1 MGGFF
6 SQISVISK
14 IINSSLVKLI
24 QGESRAEL
32 RRMVFFSALVGI
44 TGALIIALLNQA
56 AGLVAQSETS
66 TFEFFAFLI
75 CLAFYVYFYRKNN
88 HESVT
93 STQGMVYRFRLNII
107 YLVLKS
113 DLRLFDKVSK
123 SEIRTTINRDTQ
135 IVSQAVVSLVGVVQ
149 SCSILFFSLIYLA
162 TLSWISSILI
172 LAFLLISM
180 SAFIAFEKTAR
191 DGLVASFVNETAT
204 FNYFDQFLSGFQ
216 EIKMSSQKAN
226 SFIHDLILSAK
237 KTRQL
242 RQDSQVTIGA
252 IFSYIQVSLYFVVGM
267 VIFLVP
273 LLSDG
278 FQDVVAKVAT
288 TSLFM
293 LGSFQGVF
301 QSIPMVINAE
311 TSAGQLLNLQKR
323 LEDAALP
330 IKEEDQTLDQVNT
343 LSFDQISYQ
352 YPEQNEITRFDLGPI
367 SYAFEAGKT
376 YFVRG
381 SNGAGKTTFIRILL
395 GLYVP
400 TSGTIS
406 INGNIVNQ
414 PTNGAYRDLF
424 AVVFS
429 DFYLFKKLYGIGPAK
444 LIEAKSLVQ
453 MFRLEDKVSVLDD
466 EFDTINLSTG
476 QRKRLALM
484 EALLE
489 DKPFVVL
496 DEWAA
501 DQDPEFRRYFYQVLI
516 PYMKKLGKTVIAI
529 SHDDKYYDCADE
541 IITIDKGKL
550 AKFSR

>member
-1 MGGFF
+1 
-6 SQISVISK
+6 
-14 IINSSLVKLI
+14 
-24 QGESRAEL
+24 
-32 RRMVFFSALVGI
+32 
-44 TGALIIALLNQA
+44 
-56 AGLVAQSETS
+56 
-66 TFEFFAFLI
+66 
-75 CLAFYVYFYRKNN
+75 
-88 HESVT
+88 
-93 STQGMVYRFRLNII
+93 
-107 YLVLKS
+107 
-113 DLRLFDKVSK
+113 
-123 SEIRTTINRDTQ
+123 
-135 IVSQAVVSLVGVVQ
+135 
-149 SCSILFFSLIYLA
+149 
-162 TLSWISSILI
+162 
-172 LAFLLISM
+172 M
-180 SAFIAFEKTAR
+180 SAFIAYEKTAR
-191 DGLVASFVNETAT
+191 EGLVASFVNETAT

-242 RQDSQVTIGA
+242 REDSQITVGS
-252 IFSYIQVSLYFVVGM
+252 IFSYIQVTLYFVVGM

-273 LLSDG
+273 QLTDG
-278 FQDVVAKVAT
+278 FEDVVAKVAT

-293 LGSFQGVF
+293 LGSFQGIF
-301 QSIPMVINAE
+301 QSIPMVIQAE

-323 LEDAALP
+323 LEDFAP
-330 IKEEDQTLDQVNT
+330 SVEEDNQALDKVNV
-343 LSFDQISYQ
+343 LSFNEIQYQ
-352 YPEQNEITRFDLGPI
+352 YPKQDQITRFDLGPI
-367 SYAFEAGKT
+367 TYAFEAGKT

-381 SNGAGKTTFIRILL
+381 SNGAGKTTFIRVLL
-395 GLYVP
+395 GLYMP
-400 TSGTIS
+400 SSGSIS
-406 INGNIVNQ
+406 INGKIVPQ

-429 DFYLFKKLYGIGPAK
+429 DFYLFKKLYGIDPSK
-444 LIEAKSLVQ
+444 LLEAKALVK
-453 MFRLEDKVSVLDD
+453 MFRLEEKVSVLED

-516 PYMKKLGKTVIAI
+516 PYIKKLGKTIIAI

-541 IITIDKGKL
+541 VITIDKGKL